1 MRTVY
6 ARLPLAVAIAM
17 LLPFAAGAHDK
28 NRGNIDR
35 VNGGI
40 HVESGETAGKLETVN
55 GGIHID
61 DHASV
66 ERAETVNGGIH
77 LGASSHATSIET
89 VNGGVRL
96 AEGASVVEDVETVNG
111 GITLE
116 AGAQVGGKLEN
127 VNGGVTLTRAH
138 VGGEIET
145 TNGDVTVGESSHV
158 DGGIHFEKP
167 GGIMWSWGS
176 KQQRTPHL
184 IVGPNAVVSGEIRID
199 RDDVRVYVHETAKIG
214 ALKGATAKRYSGD
227 KAPVED

>member
-6 ARLPLAVAIAM
+6 ARLPLAIAIAM

-28 NRGNIDR
+28 SRGDIDR

-40 HVESGETAGKLETVN
+40 HIESGETAGKVETVN

-66 ERAETVNGGIH
+66 DSAETVNGGIH
-77 LGASSHATSIET
+77 LGASSHASSIET

-96 AEGASVVEDVETVNG
+96 VEGASVANDVETVNG
-111 GITLE
+111 GITLD
-116 AGAQVGGKLEN
+116 AGAQVGGKVEN

-138 VGGEIET
+138 VAGEIET

-167 GGIMWSWGS
+167 HGMSWSWG
-176 KQQRTPHL
+176 KQREPRL
-184 IVGPNAVVSGEIRID
+184 IVGPNAVVGGEIRID
-199 RDDVRVYVHETAKIG
+199 RDDVKVYVHDSAKIG